1 MKLTIPNNPGFSG
14 VSYGI
19 SFKNGVSAEVDN
31 EKLVKR
37 LIKRGYALVEEPV
50 TEPVTEPVEA
60 VEAPAPEVV
69 EAEPAEEPKKTTK
82 AKK

>member
-14 VSYGI
+14 VSYGLT
-19 SFKNGVSAEVDN
+19 FKNGVSQDTTN

-50 TEPVTEPVEA
+50 AEPAEEA
-60 VEAPAPEVV
+60 VETVEVHAPE
-69 EAEPAEEPKKTTK
+69 EAEEPKKTTK

>member
-14 VSYGI
+14 VSYGLT
-19 SFKNGVSAEVDN
+19 FKNGVSEDVTN

-37 LIKRGYALVEEPV
+37 LIKRGYALVEEP
-50 TEPVTEPVEA
+50 TPEPVAEA

-69 EAEPAEEPKKTTK
+69 EAEPVEEPKKTAK